1 MQPRLLHFKA
11 DVVSRGG
18 GGLVRVAGEERASLH
33 NRS

>member
-11 DVVSRGG
+11 AVVSRG

-33 NRS
+33 SNS